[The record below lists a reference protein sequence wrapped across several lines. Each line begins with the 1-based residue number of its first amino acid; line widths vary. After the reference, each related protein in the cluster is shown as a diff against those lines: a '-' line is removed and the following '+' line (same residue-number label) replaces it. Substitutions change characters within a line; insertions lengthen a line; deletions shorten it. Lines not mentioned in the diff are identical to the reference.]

1 MGAFKLLGL
10 ELAKLT
16 EKKGVLFSVL
26 GVLLVPIVY
35 VAILLSA
42 TWGPYDNLDNL
53 PVAFVNKDV
62 GAESGGSTINVGQDL
77 VLCK

>member
-10 ELAKLT
+10 ELARLT

-35 VAILLSA
+35 VQFYFQQHGVL
-42 TWGPYDNLDNL
+42 T
-53 PVAFVNKDV
+53 
-62 GAESGGSTINVGQDL
+62 TI
-77 VLCK
+77 